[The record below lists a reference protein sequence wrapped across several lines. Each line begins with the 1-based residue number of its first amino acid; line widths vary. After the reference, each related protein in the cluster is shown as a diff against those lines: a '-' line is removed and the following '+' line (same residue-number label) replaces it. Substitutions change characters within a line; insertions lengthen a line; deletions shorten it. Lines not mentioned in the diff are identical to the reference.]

1 MTLILAI
8 KVKAGLVLAADSRR
22 NLEWQIA
29 ENESA
34 PSYLDDA
41 TKLLAFKNEIH
52 AYVGVLTYG
61 AAIIGDQM
69 IDKLLSGFEA
79 ALPSKRTTI
88 DKYAQ
93 KLTDFFMANFGDERE
108 SRGLPRNLNISEETP
123 PSATKFLVAGF
134 DTNEYTGR
142 VYRVTVPY
150 HPTQIGY
157 LPGNEEL
164 LQEKCGIVCG
174 GESNTFNQVFQ
185 KLLSRSESEQ
195 TLPADCSWGMPGDIS
210 LLKAVELACD
220 VMEQSKRLNDKIG
233 GPIHISTITMD
244 EGLKKCRC
252 PSEVNTN
259 QNETVKV
266 VDSSR

>member
-52 AYVGVLTYG
+52 AYVGVLAYG

-79 ALPSKRTTI
+79 ALPSERTTI

-123 PSATKFLVAGF
+123 PFRLFG
-134 DTNEYTGR
+134 
-142 VYRVTVPY
+142 
-150 HPTQIGY
+150 
-157 LPGNEEL
+157 
-164 LQEKCGIVCG
+164 
-174 GESNTFNQVFQ
+174 
-185 KLLSRSESEQ
+185 SR
-195 TLPADCSWGMPGDIS
+195 
-210 LLKAVELACD
+210 
-220 VMEQSKRLNDKIG
+220 
-233 GPIHISTITMD
+233 
-244 EGLKKCRC
+244 
-252 PSEVNTN
+252 VNT
-259 QNETVKV
+259 E
-266 VDSSR
+266 S